1 MKKTRKLR
9 TLHLSL
15 GAAGAAALGILPAL
29 PGIATPAAAAPA
41 PKQPNILIIT
51 TDQQSWNMLSAYGT
65 PALATPAMDRLAKE
79 GYSFRRNYVANPVC
93 MPSRFTLYTGHYASE
108 VGTKDNTPNPT
119 DSRKVIAM
127 ATEFGMGHLFRKAGY
142 ETFYSGK
149 THLYTPPGNSPD
161 MKPAPLYGFKLE
173 GFDPYEGPVEFAQK
187 FFAKRKA
194 GDKPFLA
201 VVSFL
206 NPHDICEQAG
216 IGRRPATLKNAESN
230 RLLDIQK
237 RLAPA
242 KYASGIPPMLTNTA
256 PINGEQPAWVEMDS
270 NSRKWTPTDWSLYRW
285 LYYRL
290 TESVDNQV
298 GRVLAALNASPF
310 AANTIIVFTS
320 DHGDMQGAHGLSL
333 KNVPFEECQR
343 VPFVFTG
350 PGIKK
355 GVIDNDTLVCNGLDL
370 IPTICDL
377 AGVKY
382 NSDALTGKSLK
393 PLLTGSGPA
402 PQRDCIY
409 TETYNS
415 FTINDGRYKY
425 TIFELPG
432 NPDMLVDLQTDPGE
446 LHNLVNDPASQ
457 KTKDAMKDKLMK
469 NLATRNLLPLATD
482 HTLAYIRKIQ
492 NEHGAGKA
500 EKGKGKGKGK
510 SNNTANPDDESSL
523 E

>member
-1 MKKTRKLR
+1 MNK
-9 TLHLSL
+9 LHLSL
-15 GAAGAAALGILPAL
+15 GAAALGILPAL
-29 PGIATPAAAAPA
+29 PAIPGAATPAAAAPA
-41 PKQPNILIIT
+41 PRQPNVLIIT

-65 PALATPAMDRLAKE
+65 PALATPAMDRLAKD
-79 GYSFRRNYVANPVC
+79 GYSFRRNYVTNPVC
-93 MPSRFTLYTGHYASE
+93 MPSRFSLYTGHYASE
-108 VGTKDNTPNPT
+108 IGTKDNTPHPADTRQNT
-119 DSRKVIAM
+119 AI

-149 THLYTPPGNSPD
+149 SHLYTPPGNSPNL
-161 MKPAPLYGFKLE
+161 KPPVFYGFKME
-173 GFDPYEGPVEFAQK
+173 GFDPYEGPVNFAQK
-187 FFAKRKA
+187 FFANRKPN
-194 GDKPFLA
+194 DKPFL
-201 VVSFL
+201 VVLSFM
-206 NPHDICEQAG
+206 NPHDICAG
-216 IGRRPATLKNAESN
+216 IGRAAAKNAESH
-230 RLLDIQK
+230 RLLGVQK
-237 RLAPA
+237 GLSPER
-242 KYASGIPPMLTNTA
+242 YASGIPPMIANTA
-256 PINGEQPAWVEMDS
+256 PINGEQPGWVEMDS
-270 NSRKWTPTDWSLYRW
+270 GNRNWSASEWSLYRW

-290 TESVDNQV
+290 TESVDNQI
-298 GRVLAALNASPF
+298 GRSLAALRASPL
-310 AANTIIVFTS
+310 ANNTIIVFTS
-320 DHGDMQGAHGLSL
+320 DHGDMQGAHKLTF

-355 GVIDNDTLVCNGLDL
+355 GVVDNDTLTCNGLDL

-382 NSDALTGKSLK
+382 NSAALTGKSLK
-393 PLLTGSGPA
+393 GLLTGSGPA

-446 LHNLVNDPASQ
+446 LHNLAADPASQ

-492 NEHGAGKA
+492 AEHGAGKA
-500 EKGKGKGKGK
+500 GKGKGKGKG
-510 SNNTANPDDESSL
+510 NNTANTEDESSL